1 MNSFHIVQEEERLKQ
16 EMTKSAHV
24 VSTFKD
30 KGKRKR
36 TEEPKNEA
44 AKGPTQKK
52 QNQGDNCFF
61 CSQPRHVKKKCTKY
75 HAWCAK
81 KGMFLTLVCSEVN
94 LASVPRNT
102 WWLASG
108 VMQSYPA
115 RALDRRL
122 QEDWAKDAREGLR
135 VLISLRVDFG
145 LMG

>member
-44 AKGPTQKK
+44 AKGPTQTK

-61 CSQPRHVKKKCTKY
+61 CSQPRHVKKKRK
-75 HAWCAK
+75 
-81 KGMFLTLVCSEVN
+81 
-94 LASVPRNT
+94 
-102 WWLASG
+102 
-108 VMQSYPA
+108 
-115 RALDRRL
+115 
-122 QEDWAKDAREGLR
+122 
-135 VLISLRVDFG
+135 
-145 LMG
+145 